1 VFYLPVSWG
10 FPVFQGLKL
19 GQSVVNRKSRPLL
32 EISPVEFLPIAH
44 DQELRHFAVNFGFP
58 MLARVQPVDDQV
70 FEADDDAAQA
80 SFELD
85 GFARG
90 ILAGELGSRSLNGH
104 VQSLMDPIAALL
116 DEAQLPQ
123 GRVESL
129 AVDVGQVDVG
139 REINLAG
146 VIRKGQA
153 PDEDRR
159 RLAPVL
165 QDAGDQTGHQ
175 HLAGE
180 GSFGRADL
188 RQDVFDI
195 HGLMITTTDRGNKPG
210 RGNLLPGFFIYTV
223 VDEMSASSL
232 LLAIQGQ
239 FGDNTLRAEYESF
252 LAEALDM
259 ERTSREGP
267 VWGTA
272 DKARLAELVERG
284 RAGDLAAVES
294 LYEMFK
300 RPVFGLIYRHTQ
312 NQAVAEDLL
321 QDVFLKIFTHFREVR
336 DEGTFPGWVF
346 RIALN
351 TCYSY
356 LRQKKAQGDK
366 LVSLDD
372 LGGNVEDRASEAVE
386 KDLRGPLEQA
396 IRTLAP
402 RLRSVFV
409 LHDVQGFKHEEI
421 ARTLGCAVG
430 TSKSQL
436 FKARIKVREYL
447 RAKKAV

>member
-1 VFYLPVSWG
+1 M
-10 FPVFQGLKL
+10 
-19 GQSVVNRKSRPLL
+19 N
-32 EISPVEFLPIAH
+32 AC
-44 DQELRHFAVNFGFP
+44 
-58 MLARVQPVDDQV
+58 
-70 FEADDDAAQA
+70 
-80 SFELD
+80 
-85 GFARG
+85 
-90 ILAGELGSRSLNGH
+90 
-104 VQSLMDPIAALL
+104 
-116 DEAQLPQ
+116 
-123 GRVESL
+123 
-129 AVDVGQVDVG
+129 
-139 REINLAG
+139 
-146 VIRKGQA
+146 
-153 PDEDRR
+153 
-159 RLAPVL
+159 
-165 QDAGDQTGHQ
+165 
-175 HLAGE
+175 
-180 GSFGRADL
+180 
-188 RQDVFDI
+188 
-195 HGLMITTTDRGNKPG
+195 
-210 RGNLLPGFFIYTV
+210 
-223 VDEMSASSL
+223 SL
-232 LLAIQGQ
+232 LLAIPGQ
-239 FGDNTLRAEYESF
+239 IGDNSLRVEYESF
-252 LAEALDM
+252 LEAALDM
-259 ERTSREGP
+259 ERDTRGRP

-284 RAGDLAAVES
+284 RDGDLTAMES